1 VQSPELGRD
10 VGEGDGLQRPATTE
24 GLVVGGER
32 LLYCLPDPRELVE
45 EPGTVE
51 VLDGGD
57 AAGVG
62 VGPEIAPRLEL
73 LQRVGHGLGVDHG
86 LEHLGHILG
95 PQVHGEPAFRRDEG
109 KHDPSVEPLMGHGEI
124 DEALVLG
131 GVHRAS
137 LGSRRAWREGR
148 GHPRQ
153 TVARAASASRG
164 ALGLGG
170 HAQTIYVDP
179 PVPGVTP
186 AGGR

>member
-1 VQSPELGRD
+1 MQSPELGRD

-32 LLYCLPDPRELVE
+32 LLYCLPDPRELVS
-45 EPGTVE
+45 
-51 VLDGGD
+51 
-57 AAGVG
+57 
-62 VGPEIAPRLEL
+62 
-73 LQRVGHGLGVDHG
+73 LGVDHG